1 MSSRSEGDF
10 VVMIAEGRC
19 RYLLYSLLGLLLL
32 YPALEQGPG
41 ALTLMLVVNSATL
54 LAGVYAVSD
63 TRRHVAIAASLAV
76 SQVTLTLVARF
87 LGLEHPA
94 IRPVAIAA
102 VVVFIAFYVFTLVH
116 VLRYVLRGVQITK
129 DKLFGA
135 VSVYLLMGLAWA
147 SVYALVQA
155 VEPGSFASNVA
166 DSSDSP
172 DLIYFSFVT
181 LTTLGYGDITPVT
194 ARARSLAL
202 LEAVT
207 GVLYLA
213 VLVARLV
220 SAYRYGVDPDP

>member
-19 RYLLYSLLGLLLL
+19 RYLLFSLLGLLLL

-87 LGLEHPA
+87 LGPGHPA
-94 IRPVAIAA
+94 TWPVAVAA
-102 VVVFIAFYVFTLVH
+102 IVVFIAFYVFTLVQ

-135 VSVYLLMGLAWA
+135 VSVYLLIGLAWT

-155 VEPGSFASNVA
+155 VEPGSFASTVA
-166 DSSDSP
+166 DSSDTP
-172 DLIYFSFVT
+172 DLIFFSFVT

-220 SAYRYGVDPDP
+220 SAYRFEVDPDP